1 MSDPNCQTDIV
12 YDRMWWWRKWLGHR
26 KGQRCRIVAR
36 GNLNSAMVEFEDGTR
51 VITSRYAVRR
61 HKSGGVV
68 GTRTQTVGR
77 SEITGGRPDGPG
89 PNTD

>member
-1 MSDPNCQTDIV
+1 MPHSNPQTDTV
-12 YDRMWWWRKWLGHR
+12 YDRVWWWRKWLGNR

-36 GNLNSAMVEFEDGTR
+36 GKLNSALVEFEDGTR
-51 VITSRYAVRR
+51 VVTSRYAVRR
-61 HKSGGVV
+61 DKSGGVV

-77 SEITGGRPDGPG
+77 SEITDGRPDGPR